1 MRQILLLSAESFPR
15 MNFMVNNTWKKLARA
30 VLCFAFWL
38 LVWQIFSM
46 VLARPTVL
54 PTPFAVLQK
63 LGELMGTKAFYMD
76 CLYSLLRIFAGL
88 MLGILSGVLIASLC
102 AAFGLF
108 DGIFSP
114 AVSVIKATPIASI
127 IILMLFILEKSYVPM
142 VAAMLMSVPIVFSNV
157 RKGISSVPAEQKE
170 VADVYNFGFGKR
182 LKYCIIPSVLPY
194 FSAACRSSLG
204 LAWKAGIAAEVICTP
219 KYSIGLNLN
228 DAKIYLESEA
238 LYAWTI
244 VVVIMSVLIEKGVI
258 FILDRLVRKGGL
270 ANVKTLED

>member
-1 MRQILLLSAESFPR
+1 
-15 MNFMVNNTWKKLARA
+15 MVNNTWKKLARI
-30 VLCFAFWL
+30 VLCFVFWL
-38 LVWQIFSM
+38 SVWQICSM

-54 PTPFAVLQK
+54 PTPFTVLQK
-63 LGELMGTKAFYMD
+63 LFELMSKKSFYLD
-76 CLYSLLRIFAGL
+76 CLYSLARIFSGL
-88 MLGILSGVLIASLC
+88 ILGIFTGVLIASLC

-108 DGIFSP
+108 ESVFSP

-157 RKGISSVPAEQKE
+157 RKGIASVPQEQKE
-170 VADVYNFGFGKR
+170 VADVFGFGFGKR
-182 LKYCIIPSVLPY
+182 LKYCIFPSVLPY

-238 LYAWTI
+238 L
-244 VVVIMSVLIEKGVI
+244 
-258 FILDRLVRKGGL
+258 
-270 ANVKTLED
+270 

>member
-1 MRQILLLSAESFPR
+1 
-15 MNFMVNNTWKKLARA
+15 MNFMANKIWKKLARA
-30 VLCFAFWL
+30 ALCFIFWVL
-38 LVWQIFSM
+38 LWQIFSM

-54 PTPFAVLQK
+54 PTPFAVLEK
-63 LGELMGTKAFYMD
+63 LAELMGKKSFYMD
-76 CLYSLLRIFAGL
+76 CLHSLSRIFAGL
-88 MLGILSGVLIASLC
+88 IFGILSGVILAAFC

-108 DGIFSP
+108 ECVFSP

-127 IILMLFILEKSYVPM
+127 IILMLFILEKSHVPM
-142 VAAMLMSVPIVFSNV
+142 VAAMLMALPIVFSNV
-157 RKGISSVPAEQKE
+157 RKGIASVPVEQKE
-170 VADVYNFGFGKR
+170 VADVFGFSFGKR
-182 LKYCIIPSVLPY
+182 LKYCIFPSAFPY

-244 VVVIMSVLIEKGVI
+244 VVVIMSVLIEQGV
-258 FILDRLVRKGGL
+258 FRILDLLVKKGGV
-270 ANVKTLED
+270 ANAETLGN

>member
-1 MRQILLLSAESFPR
+1 MA
-15 MNFMVNNTWKKLARA
+15 NNTWKKLART

-38 LVWQIFSM
+38 SVWQIFSM

-63 LGELMGTKAFYMD
+63 LWELMGTKAFYMD
-76 CLYSLLRIFAGL
+76 CLHSLTRIFAGL
-88 MLGILSGVLIASLC
+88 LLGIVSGVLVASLC

-108 DGIFSP
+108 ESVFSP

-127 IILMLFILEKSYVPM
+127 IILMLFVLEKSYVPM
-142 VAAMLMSVPIVFSNV
+142 VAAMLMCVPIVFSNV
-157 RKGISSVPAEQKE
+157 RKGISSVPTEQKE
-170 VADVYNFGFGKR
+170 VADVFGFGFGKR
-182 LKYCIIPSVLPY
+182 LKYCVLPSVLPY

-228 DAKIYLESEA
+228 DAKVYLESEA

-244 VVVIMSVLIEKGVI
+244 VVVVMSVLIEKGVI

>member
-1 MRQILLLSAESFPR
+1 

-30 VLCFAFWL
+30 VLCFVFWL
-38 LVWQIFSM
+38 LVWQILSM

-63 LGELMGTKAFYMD
+63 LFELMGKKAFYLD
-76 CLYSLLRIFAGL
+76 CLYSLSRIFAGL
-88 MLGILSGVLIASLC
+88 LFGILMGTLLASLC

-108 DGIFSP
+108 ESVFSP

-127 IILMLFILEKSYVPM
+127 IILMLFVLEKSHVPM
-142 VAAMLMSVPIVFSNV
+142 VAAMLMAVPIVFSNV
-157 RKGISSVPAEQKE
+157 RKGISSVPTEQKE
-170 VADVYNFGFGKR
+170 VADVFCFGFGKR
-182 LKYCIIPSVLPY
+182 LRYCILPSVLPY

-219 KYSIGLNLN
+219 KHSIGLNLN

-244 VVVIMSVLIEKGVI
+244 VVVVMSVLIEMGVI
-258 FILDRLVRKGGL
+258 QILNRLVKKGGL

>member
-1 MRQILLLSAESFPR
+1 VASFPQ
-15 MNFMVNNTWKKLARA
+15 MNSMANKIPKKLACVA
-30 VLCFAFWL
+30 LCFGFWIL
-38 LVWQIFSM
+38 IWQIFST

-54 PTPFAVLQK
+54 PTPFAVLTK
-63 LGELMGTKAFYMD
+63 LVELMETKAFYMD
-76 CLYSLLRIFAGL
+76 CFHSLKRIFAGL
-88 MLGILSGVLIASLC
+88 IFGIVSGVLLASLC

-108 DGIFSP
+108 ENIFSP

-127 IILMLFILEKSYVPM
+127 IILMLFVLEKSYVPM
-142 VAAMLMSVPIVFSNV
+142 IAAMLMAVPIIFSNV
-157 RKGISSVPAEQKE
+157 KKGIASVPTEQKE
-170 VADVYNFGFGKR
+170 VAKVFCFGFWKKM
-182 LKYCIIPSVLPY
+182 KYCIMPSVFPY

-258 FILDRLVRKGGL
+258 YILDRLVKKGGM
-270 ANVKTLED
+270 ANAETLGD

>member
-1 MRQILLLSAESFPR
+1 MENKAA
-15 MNFMVNNTWKKLARA
+15 WKKLARI
-30 VLCFAFWL
+30 VLCFAFWFL
-38 LVWQIFSM
+38 LWQIFST

-54 PTPFAVLQK
+54 PTPFAVMRK
-63 LGELMGTKAFYMD
+63 LWELMQTGTFYMD
-76 CLYSLLRIFAGL
+76 CLHSLARIFAGL
-88 MLGILSGVLIASLC
+88 ILGIAAGVVLASLC

-108 DGIFSP
+108 ESIFSP

-127 IILMLFILEKSYVPM
+127 IILMLFIMEKSYVPM
-142 VAAMLMSVPIVFSNV
+142 AAAMLMAVPIIFSNV
-157 RKGISSVPAEQKE
+157 RKGISSVPTEQKE
-170 VADVYNFGFGKR
+170 VADVFGFGFGKR
-182 LKYCIIPSVLPY
+182 LKYCILPSVLPY

-244 VVVIMSVLIEKGVI
+244 VVVVMSVLIEKGVI
-258 FILDRLVRKGGL
+258 RILDRLVKRGGM
-270 ANVKTLED
+270 ANAEALGD

>member
-1 MRQILLLSAESFPR
+1 MA
-15 MNFMVNNTWKKLARA
+15 NKTWKKLACTA
-30 VLCFAFWL
+30 LCFGFWIL
-38 LVWQIFSM
+38 LWQIFST

-54 PTPFAVLQK
+54 PTPFAVLKK
-63 LGELMGTKAFYMD
+63 LAELMETKAFYMD
-76 CLYSLLRIFAGL
+76 CFHSLKRIFAGL
-88 MLGILSGVLIASLC
+88 ILGIASGVLLASLC

-108 DGIFSP
+108 ESIFSP

-127 IILMLFILEKSYVPM
+127 IILMLFVLEKSYVPM
-142 VAAMLMSVPIVFSNV
+142 VAAMLMSVPIIFSNV
-157 RKGISSVPAEQKE
+157 KKGISSVPTEQKE
-170 VADVYNFGFGKR
+170 VAAVFEFGLWKK
-182 LKYCIIPSVLPY
+182 LKYCILPSVFPY

-244 VVVIMSVLIEKGVI
+244 VVVIMSVLIEKGIV
-258 FILDRLVRKGGL
+258 FLLDMLVRRGGA
-270 ANVKTLED
+270 ANAEALEN